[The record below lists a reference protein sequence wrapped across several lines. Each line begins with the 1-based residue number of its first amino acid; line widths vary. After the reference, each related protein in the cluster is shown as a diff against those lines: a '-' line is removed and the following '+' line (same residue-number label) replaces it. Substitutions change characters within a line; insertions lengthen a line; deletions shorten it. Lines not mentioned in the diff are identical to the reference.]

1 MTNNTNKNVLKGQL
15 NLAQGS
21 ALGLKTGKK
30 IVRAILIFM
39 GQSLFRTK
47 RMNSY
52 LPQNNEPQFRP
63 KEIFYINYCS
73 SRTVFVVHS

>member
-39 GQSLFRTK
+39 GQS